1 MNSPDPAD
9 PPIADSHMAH
19 PPLEG
24 TSVNEELDP
33 DAGVE
38 LGFEPTVSATGAD
51 PEVRRPRTRRGTG
64 SPGARSRRSLGRRLG
79 AAGVLIAA
87 LGTMGGA
94 YAAFAASSG
103 AQGATSAADMVAR
116 GQQLYEVSCI
126 TCHGANLQGV
136 NDRGPSLNGVGA
148 AATYFQVSTG
158 RMPATGQG
166 ASEARKTA
174 KFGEA
179 DVQALAAYVQSI
191 GGGPALPT
199 GSLTNMNDIADGGEL
214 FRLNCASCHG
224 TTFKGA
230 PLSAGKVAPSLNAAT
245 PLQIYTAMESG
256 PESMPVFSDNQ
267 LTPDQKKAIIAYVET
282 IKASN
287 DPGGSGIDRI
297 GPVSEAIV
305 LWVVGVGGLM
315 IAILWIG
322 AKVQ

>member
-1 MNSPDPAD
+1 MSDPTSPDSDLPN
-9 PPIADSHMAH
+9 IADLSQT
-19 PPLEG
+19 EG
-24 TSVNEELDP
+24 TSVNEELDT
-33 DAGVE
+33 DAGQE
-38 LGFEPTVSATGAD
+38 LGFEPSASATGAD
-51 PEVRRPRTRRGTG
+51 PEVRRPRGRRKTG
-64 SPGARSRRSLGRRLG
+64 SPGARPRRTLGRRIG
-79 AAGVLIAA
+79 AVGVLIGA
-87 LGTMGGA
+87 LASMGAG
-94 YAAFAASSG
+94 YAAFASNSG
-103 AQGATSAADMVAR
+103 AAAGVSAAQQAAQ

-136 NDRGPSLNGVGA
+136 KDRGPALNGVGGA
-148 AATYFQVSTG
+148 AAYFQVSTG

-166 ASEARKTA
+166 ANESRKTA
-174 KFGEA
+174 KFTDA
-179 DVQALAAYVQSI
+179 QAQALAAYVQSI
-191 GGGPALPT
+191 GGGPALPA
-199 GSLTNMNDIADGGEL
+199 GALENMQDLAEGGEL

-230 PLSAGKVAPSLNAAT
+230 PLSAGKTAPSLNAAT
-245 PLQIYTAMESG
+245 ALQMYTAMLSG
-256 PESMPVFSDNQ
+256 PESMPVFGDNQ
-267 LTPDQKKAIIAYVET
+267 ITPEQKKAIIAYVET